1 MRRNDRVRLRE
12 DPGRVGRVFMA
23 NESRAFVVW
32 EGDDDGGPV
41 DLDDLEQVPSTPPLV
56 HAPEIADLQYV
67 TRIDPDTDSV
77 YMERADS
84 YRGRRAPLPSI
95 EEPVDLYEA
104 FRYMGEL
111 DREHIVMGL
120 LNIRNELM
128 GWKVIHVGELAAV
141 EASGRQ
147 IIRDALLG
155 NAAGVF
161 VLHNHPTGDPRPSD
175 ADKQLTK
182 FLEELAKDLDVCF
195 FDHVIVGCEAEHHEP
210 YYSFR
215 EDGKLQ

>member
-1 MRRNDRVRLRE
+1 M
-12 DPGRVGRVFMA
+12 GRIFTA
-23 NESRAFVVW
+23 AESRAFVVW
-32 EGDDDGGPV
+32 EGDEDGGAYDV
-41 DLDDLEQVPSTPPLV
+41 DDLEVVRSVNPPLV

-84 YRGRRAPLPSI
+84 YRGRGSELPCI
-95 EEPVDLYEA
+95 EEPADLAAA

-120 LNIRNELM
+120 LNVRNELM
-128 GWKVIHVGELAAV
+128 GWKVIHVGELASV

-155 NAAGVF
+155 NAAGIF
-161 VLHNHPTGDPRPSD
+161 VLHNHPTGDPMPSD
-175 ADKQLTK
+175 ADKELTQ
-182 FLEELAKDLDVCF
+182 FLVKRAEMDDICF
-195 FDHVIVGCEAEHHEP
+195 FDHVIVGCEADHHEA

-215 EDGKLQ
+215 EDGQLGE